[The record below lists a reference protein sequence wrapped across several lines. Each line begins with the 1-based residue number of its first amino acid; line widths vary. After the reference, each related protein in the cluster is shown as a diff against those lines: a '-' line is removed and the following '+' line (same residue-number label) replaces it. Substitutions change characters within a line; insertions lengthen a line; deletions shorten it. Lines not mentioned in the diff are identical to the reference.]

1 MPDKDTVTPT
11 IRNPFEPDSEKP
23 SSTDPVKAGE
33 YFDQLIGD
41 KRVALGL
48 GR

>member
-1 MPDKDTVTPT
+1 V
-11 IRNPFEPDSEKP
+11 EPDP
-23 SSTDPVKAGE
+23 LKAGE

-41 KRVALGL
+41 KREELGL